1 MASSAAG
8 FLSTLLLSLGS
19 TLGLVE
25 NNTLALNAVA
35 GQEIRLQNV
44 WHLNDNCTQT
54 APIRM
59 VVTSPAAKGTLEAV
73 PVEDFMDG
81 DDSDLMRK
89 CGSRRVPSLD
99 IRYASR
105 PGSTGEDRFG
115 FAAIFQDGTVWN
127 YSVTVRIARPAPQAP
142 EVGL

>member
-1 MASSAAG
+1 MANPAAEI
-8 FLSTLLLSLGS
+8 LSTLLLSLGS
-19 TLGLVE
+19 AAGLVE
-25 NNTLALNAVA
+25 NNTLSLHAVA

-59 VVTSPAAKGTLEAV
+59 VVTSPAGKGTVEAV

-89 CGSRRVPSLD
+89 CGTRRVASLD
-99 IRYASR
+99 IRYATR
-105 PGSTGEDRFG
+105 PGGTGEDRFG
-115 FAAIFQDGTVWN
+115 FAVVFQDGTVWN
-127 YSVTVRIARPAPQAP
+127 YKVTVRIARPAPQAP
-142 EVGL
+142 EDDR